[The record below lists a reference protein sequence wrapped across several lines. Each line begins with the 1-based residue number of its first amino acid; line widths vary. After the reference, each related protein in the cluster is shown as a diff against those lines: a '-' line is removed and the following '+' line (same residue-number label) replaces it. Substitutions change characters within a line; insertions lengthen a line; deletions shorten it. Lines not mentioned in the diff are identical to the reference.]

1 MLRVI
6 LYTCQAKTM
15 GAPIHPC
22 ANAAKALDD
31 AGYAYEVKTVRGF
44 KRLPFSRMGGARDEI
59 KELSGQEDVPILVLG
74 DGDSSPET
82 VRSSIGPGPIPRFPR
97 PRS

>member
-1 MLRVI
+1 
-6 LYTCQAKTM
+6 M

-44 KRLPFSRMGGARDEI
+44 KRLPFSKAGGARDEI
-59 KELSGQEDVPILVLG
+59 KELSDQEDVPILVLG
-74 DGDSSPET
+74 DGDVITGNRAIIDWARAHPAVPSP
-82 VRSSIGPGPIPRFPR
+82 S
-97 PRS
+97 